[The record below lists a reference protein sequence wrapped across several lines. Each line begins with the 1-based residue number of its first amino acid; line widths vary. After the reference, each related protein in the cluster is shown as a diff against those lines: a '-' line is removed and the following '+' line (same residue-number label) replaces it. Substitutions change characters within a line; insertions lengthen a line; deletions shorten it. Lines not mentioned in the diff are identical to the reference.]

1 MSDAIDG
8 IRRCAKQR
16 AEADELRHRAT
27 DELRAYCRA
36 AHDEGVAISRIAR
49 EADLSRQAV
58 YDLLAVPQPS

>member
-1 MSDAIDG
+1 MSAATDG

-27 DELRAYCRA
+27 EELRNYCRD
-36 AHDEGVAISRIAR
+36 AHDEGVSISQIAR